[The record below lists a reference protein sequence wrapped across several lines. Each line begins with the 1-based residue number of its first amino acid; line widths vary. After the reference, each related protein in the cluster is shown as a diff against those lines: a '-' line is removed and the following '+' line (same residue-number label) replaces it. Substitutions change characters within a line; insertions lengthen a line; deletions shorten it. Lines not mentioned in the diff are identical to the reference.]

1 MVRGGSLLA
10 LILLVAA
17 AFVTAG
23 WYSVTSSEQPGT
35 SAASEV
41 EARAATPL
49 YVSPTGSDGNP
60 CTRARPCASLDQA
73 YRRARPGQVVAIAAG
88 RYPAQTIRA
97 DPGKAGAADVVFRP
111 ARRAR
116 VTIVGELLVEA
127 SHVELRGLKATLWKS
142 RLGVDQTF
150 RNLDVGLFYIHGSRN
165 VRVLGGDVGPY
176 ENSDSQIAS
185 LDGRVPTKIL
195 IEGVRFHDARKT
207 DPKAHTEC
215 LQIGSGVGVTI
226 RANRFQRCADHDIFI
241 RSWGDTNDSPHP
253 LRDFLIENN
262 FFDGPVGGHYSLRLS
277 EQEGWPCERFLIR
290 NNSALG
296 NMYSN
301 CEARDVLFLSN
312 LQPSKTAFSCT
323 EGNGAEWDYNTYA
336 EGEPCG
342 PHDQVAPLG
351 FVNEATLDLHL
362 EPGAAA
368 RGTGHPTNHPQAD
381 IDGDRRPTGTRPDA
395 GADES

>member
-10 LILLVAA
+10 LTLLVAA

-23 WYSVTSSEQPGT
+23 WYSVARDDQPRTAGPGQL
-35 SAASEV
+35 
-41 EARAATPL
+41 ARSTIV
-49 YVSPTGSDGNP
+49 VSPSGSDANP
-60 CTRARPCASLDQA
+60 CTRAAPCETFDRA
-73 YRRARPGQVVAIAAG
+73 YRRARPGQVVELAAG
-88 RYPAQTIRA
+88 RYPDQTIRA
-97 DPGKAGAADVVFRP
+97 DTRKTGAADVVFRP

-116 VTIVGELLVEA
+116 VTIEGELVVEA
-127 SHVELRGLKATLWKS
+127 SHVEFRGFKATLWKS
-142 RLGVDQTF
+142 RLGTDQTF

-176 ENSDSQIAS
+176 DNTDSQIAS

-226 RANRFQRCADHDIFI
+226 RGNRFLRCADHDIFI
-241 RSWGDTNDSPHP
+241 RSWGNVNDSPHP

-262 FFDGPVGGHYSLRLS
+262 FFDKPVGGHYSVRLS
-277 EQEGWPCERFLIR
+277 EQDGWPCEHFLIR

-301 CEARDVLFLSN
+301 CEAKNVLFLSN
-312 LQPSKTAFSCT
+312 LQPTKSGFSCS
-323 EGNGAEWDYNTYA
+323 EGNGAEWDYNTYS

-342 PHDQVAPLG
+342 PHDQVAPLD
-351 FVNEATLDLHL
+351 FVDEKTLDLHL
-362 EPGAAA
+362 EPEAAA
-368 RGTGHPTNHPQAD
+368 RGSAHPTNHPLLD
-381 IDGDRRPTGTRPDA
+381 IDGDRRPTRSRPDA

>member
-10 LILLVAA
+10 LTLLVAA

-23 WYSVTSSEQPGT
+23 WYSVARDEQPRT
-35 SAASEV
+35 AAAASPGQV
-41 EARAATPL
+41 AGSTIVVAP
-49 YVSPTGSDGNP
+49 SGSDTNP
-60 CTRARPCASLDQA
+60 CTRAAPCKTFDRA
-73 YRRARPGQVVAIAAG
+73 YRRARPGQVVELAAG
-88 RYPAQTIRA
+88 RYPDQTVRA
-97 DPGKAGAADVVFRP
+97 DARKTGAADVVFRP

-116 VTIVGELLVEA
+116 VTIDGELVVEA
-127 SHVELRGLKATLWKS
+127 SHVEFRGFKATLWKS
-142 RLGVDQTF
+142 RLGTDQTF

-176 ENSDSQIAS
+176 DNTDSQIAS
-185 LDGRVPTKIL
+185 LDGRVPTKLL

-226 RANRFQRCADHDIFI
+226 RGNRFLRCADHDIFI
-241 RSWGDTNDSPHP
+241 RSWGNVNDSPHP

-262 FFDGPVGGHYSLRLS
+262 FFDRPVGGHYSLRLS
-277 EQEGWPCERFLIR
+277 EQEGWPCEHFLIR

-301 CEARDVLFLSN
+301 CEAKDVLFLSN
-312 LQPSKTAFSCT
+312 LQPTKSGFACS

-342 PHDQVAPLG
+342 PHDQIAPLD
-351 FVNEATLDLHL
+351 FVDEKTLDLHL

-368 RGTGHPTNHPQAD
+368 RGSAHPTNHPLLD
-381 IDGDRRPTGTRPDA
+381 IDGDRRPTRSRPDA